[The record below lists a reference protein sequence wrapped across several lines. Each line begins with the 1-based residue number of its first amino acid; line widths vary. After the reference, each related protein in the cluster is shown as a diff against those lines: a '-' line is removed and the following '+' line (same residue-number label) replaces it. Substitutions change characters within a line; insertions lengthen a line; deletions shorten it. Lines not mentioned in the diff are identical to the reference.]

1 VTLLKDQL
9 GVADHPASIGSAIL
23 EDDQR
28 RRAMTY
34 NGWRNYETWAVGMW
48 LDGNYTGEATALEA
62 LDVVRAASDDYDA
75 SNVDKGIWTEDQA
88 RVYAVE
94 AALKSYFEESL
105 PDLGASIEQDLLNA
119 ATSEINWRELAESR
133 LDG

>member
-1 VTLLKDQL
+1 
-9 GVADHPASIGSAIL
+9 
-23 EDDQR
+23 
-28 RRAMTY
+28 MY
-34 NGWRNYETWAVGMW
+34 NGWRNYETWAVSMW

-94 AALKSYFEESL
+94 AALKSYFVESL